1 VFCLNLALETEV
13 AVNAARDQLLNETI
27 EMTIYD
33 EPRNSPTDDTLYCEP
48 DPHTRELPPL
58 PDQAEARKT
67 DEISG
72 TTSDELQNDSGIF
85 LSISPLEAEK
95 GSYSELSS
103 SREPPPPPAVYDG
116 LTKPDYYNVSGVA
129 SATIGDVGL
138 ICDKSQSDSGIS
150 LNDGPEVEAVV

>member
-1 VFCLNLALETEV
+1 VFCLNLALEKEV

-48 DPHTRELPPL
+48 GPHTRELPPL
-58 PDQAEARKT
+58 PDQAEDTKT

-85 LSISPLEAEK
+85 LSISPLEVEK

-129 SATIGDVGL
+129 SATIGDV
-138 ICDKSQSDSGIS
+138 ICDKSQSDSGILS
-150 LNDGPEVEAVV
+150 NDGPEVEAVV